1 MTIELRVKQRVLHG
15 APMKLFPFLLLIV
28 YALSAAGPSIEGKWV
43 WEKEDYVRTR
53 LPRAHI
59 FRVPEAS
66 QGLCRTHFGRQQPFW
81 YAVSKDERI
90 EYACARVLRD
100 VRSHWV
106 RVDMLPKI
114 QV

>member
-1 MTIELRVKQRVLHG
+1 MR
-15 APMKLFPFLLLIV
+15 KLDERLDQ
-28 YALSAAGPSIEGKWV
+28 LSVTNLEECNPAERP
-43 WEKEDYVRTR
+43 
-53 LPRAHI
+53 L
-59 FRVPEAS
+59 
-66 QGLCRTHFGRQQPFW
+66 QQPFW

-90 EYACARVLRD
+90 EYVCARVLRD